1 LKRFFLL
8 FLLFLLCS
16 ISLSANADNTPPFI
30 RILLKASQTITIN
43 GSEIEVIDPFS
54 FLPITSTFSGRVNI
68 SFNESGILL
77 NQKPIL
83 KTYIIIKGK
92 KSVEVDGKIYPGKTE
107 VILRDGVLYLIND
120 IDLETYITGVVASEM
135 PTEWPVEVLKA
146 QAVAART
153 YAYNLLRK
161 NRDALYD
168 LTATHIHQVYNGI
181 HRASPNVL
189 LAVEHTR
196 GEVLTY
202 KGELIEPYYHSHC
215 AGQTE
220 SSFYIWEREIPY
232 LQSVKCFHTDKRRWE
247 ASISKK
253 KLSSK
258 IGLSN
263 IKDVKILK
271 RSPSGR
277 VLRIYFSDGNR
288 KIIMSGEDIRRIAG
302 YNEIKS
308 TLFDVKDA
316 VDSIIFKG
324 EGMGHGVGMCQW
336 GAYEMAKRGY
346 NYRQILLH
354 YYKGVDILKIY

>member
-1 LKRFFLL
+1 MKRFFFL
-8 FLLFLLCS
+8 FLLGFAP
-16 ISLSANADNTPPFI
+16 LSANADNTPPFI
-30 RILLKASQTITIN
+30 RVLLKASQTITIN
-43 GSEIEVIDPFS
+43 GSKLEVIDPFS
-54 FLPITSTFSGRVNI
+54 FLPVISAFSGRVNI
-68 SFNESGILL
+68 SFNESGILI

-83 KTYIIIKGK
+83 KTYIIVKDK
-92 KSVEVDGKIYPGKTE
+92 KSIEVDGKLYPGKME

-120 IDLETYITGVVASEM
+120 IDIETYIKGVVASEV
-135 PTEWPVEVLKA
+135 PPGWSVEALKA

-181 HRASPNVL
+181 HSASLNVL
-189 LAVEHTR
+189 LAVEGTR

-202 KGELIEPYYHSHC
+202 KGELIEPYYHSNC

-220 SSFYIWEREIPY
+220 SSFYIWGKEIPY
-232 LQSVKCFHTDKRRWE
+232 LQSVRCFHSDKRKWE
-247 ASISKK
+247 LSISKK

-258 IGLSN
+258 IGLLD

-277 VLRIYFSDGNR
+277 VLRISFSDGNR
-288 KIIMSGEDIRRIAG
+288 KRIMSGEDIRRIAG
-302 YNEIKS
+302 YNAIKS
-308 TLFDVKDA
+308 TLFEVKDA
-316 VDSIIFKG
+316 GDSIIFKG

-346 NYRQILLH
+346 NYRQILFH